1 MCHSEFPH
9 EPFRL
14 KPSNAP
20 QLRCKTVEEE
30 KCAEVK
36 EGYTTSL
43 KCDKVR
49 VFLPSP
55 ELHTLC
61 SGQERCAPW
70 RGNR

>member
-9 EPFRL
+9 ELFHL

-70 RGNR
+70 RGSR